1 MAKAGFKVFDSD
13 MHCVEPT
20 DLWQR
25 YLSADYKDR
34 APYVSEFAFRSAMLS
49 VEVEGRIMPWFSPKG
64 PDGKPLPSYLPD
76 KAMRQMIR
84 EYLEGHP
91 KAIAME
97 KFQQSRFADMSKR
110 GWSPQT
116 QLEAMDVEG
125 IDKTVVFPTTG
136 LLVLGL
142 NELEPEFAAAIARAY
157 NDWLYDYVKTDAK
170 RLFGAAM
177 VAPHGVELAVREARR
192 AVLELGF
199 RAVFLRPNP
208 VHERQWYD
216 PYYEPLWRALVD
228 LDVALVFHEGVGVH
242 LPQAGQRFGDNIFL
256 RHIACHPIEMMYAAM
271 AMCGG
276 GVLERHPKLRVGFF
290 EANCGWIPWLLDRM
304 DDHYE
309 IEFGVTKAELP
320 EKPST
325 YFKRQCVA
333 SVETD
338 ESFAGHVI
346 ADIGD
351 ENLVVSTDW
360 PHPDSKYPKGI
371 DTFLGLPIPQESKK
385 KILWDNCA
393 RFYGIDG

>member
-13 MHCVEPT
+13 MHCVEPP

-25 YLSADYKDR
+25 YLPSAFKER
-34 APYVSEFAFRSAMLS
+34 APQVSEFAFRNA
-49 VEVEGRIMPWFSPKG
+49 VVGVDIAGRMMPWFSPKG
-64 PDGKPLPSYLPD
+64 PDGKPLPDQIPD
-76 KAMRQMIR
+76 AAMRRMIR
-84 EYLEGHP
+84 ERIESHP
-91 KAIAME
+91 TALGLQQ
-97 KFQQSRFADMSKR
+97 FQQARFADMSKR
-110 GWSPQT
+110 GWTPET

-125 IDKTVVFPTTG
+125 VDITVVFPTSG

-142 NELEPEFAAAIARAY
+142 NELEPEYAAAIAAAY
-157 NDWLYDYVKTDAK
+157 NDWLHHYVATDPK

-177 VAPHGVELAVREARR
+177 IAPHSVELAIKEAKR

-208 VHERQWYD
+208 VHGRQWYD
-216 PYYEPLWRALVD
+216 PYYEPLWLALVE
-228 LDVALVFHEGVGVH
+228 LDIPLVFHEGVGVH
-242 LPQAGQRFGDNIFL
+242 LPQAGKRFGDNVFL

-271 AMCGG
+271 AMCGT

-309 IEFGVTKAELP
+309 IEFGVTKAALP
-320 EKPST
+320 QKPST

-338 ESFAGHVI
+338 ESFSRYVI

-351 ENLVVSTDW
+351 DNLVVSTDW
-360 PHPDSKYPKGI
+360 PHPDSKYPKGVE
-371 DTFLGLPIPQESKK
+371 TFLGLPLSDESKK

-393 RFYGIDG
+393 RFYGMDG